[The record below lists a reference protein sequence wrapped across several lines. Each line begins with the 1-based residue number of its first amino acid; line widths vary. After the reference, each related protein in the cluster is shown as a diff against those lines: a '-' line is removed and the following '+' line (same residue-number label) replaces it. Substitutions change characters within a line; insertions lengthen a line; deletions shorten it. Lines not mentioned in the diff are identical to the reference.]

1 MLIYNQTLGYF
12 AIPCIILFMLSCLSA
27 VWSALKKNEKIF
39 DISGILAV
47 LCFAGVI
54 TSIFI
59 PTYNDEDI
67 KAGEALSAC
76 KIVEEN
82 AYNGAFNDNVNK
94 IDCDGVI
101 KNIPVSTYNKLIYA
115 YNKSTSRTDTE
126 STKMKECY

>member
-12 AIPCIILFMLSCLSA
+12 AIPCIILFIISCLSLA
-27 VWSALKKNEKIF
+27 WSVIKRNERIF

-47 LCFAGVI
+47 LCFAGII

-59 PTYNDEDI
+59 PTYNNDDI
-67 KAGEALSAC
+67 KAGKELSAC

-82 AYNGAFNDNVNK
+82 AYNGTFNDNVNK

-101 KNIPVSTYNKLIYA
+101 KNIPVSTYNKLMYA
-115 YNKSTSRTDTE
+115 YNKSLSQDTG
-126 STKMKECY
+126 KKEGY